1 MMMTLRGS
9 AGSGVPPRRALEW
22 ARAPSPYPARP
33 AEGGLRLPKNF
44 LKKRK
49 DAEEGIFCG
58 AVSRQAVP
66 PFLPIVQRS
75 APTDT
80 GAARPPGF
88 FVRKTQP
95 LDVLFTASRPWCC
108 GSS

>member
-1 MMMTLRGS
+1 MMMMTLRGS

-33 AEGGLRLPKNF
+33 AGGRTASPEKLF
-44 LKKRK
+44 EKKERMQK
-49 DAEEGIFCG
+49 K
-58 AVSRQAVP
+58 VSSAALYRDRPVP

-88 FVRKTQP
+88 FVRKTQ
-95 LDVLFTASRPWCC
+95 TA
-108 GSS
+108 